1 MFEYGKPARCLT
13 LQLRSD
19 YLKFSLP
26 LSYSLTTIA
35 WGAIQW
41 FDGYQKANQVGY
53 LKDMIKWGT
62 DWVIQAHPD
71 ANTFYV
77 QVGDGNID
85 NNYWG
90 KVVLLFIY
98 ACNYF

>member
-1 MFEYGKPARCLT
+1 
-13 LQLRSD
+13 
-19 YLKFSLP
+19 
-26 LSYSLTTIA
+26 
-35 WGAIQW
+35 
-41 FDGYQKANQVGY
+41 
-53 LKDMIKWGT
+53 MIKWGT